1 MTATRPS
8 AADGP
13 SELSLVVIQLMKGAL
28 YRDSH
33 ERLWGLLAKLRSR
46 VGDFVGVLGLRLEVD
61 ESDGYAYLRSLPEGE
76 SDTAFPRL
84 VARHTLSFPV
94 SLLLALLRKRLAEFD
109 ASSAEARL
117 VLSRDQIVEML
128 RVYLPGSSDEVKTT
142 KAIDGYIHR
151 VEELGFLQRLR
162 GGAEQ
167 FEVRRILRAFV
178 DGQWLSDFDR
188 RLDEYLAS
196 TASGDEPPRGD
207 GG

>member
-1 MTATRPS
+1 MTATPPS

-13 SELSLVVIQLMKGAL
+13 SELSLLVIQLMKGPL

-33 ERLWGLLAKLRSR
+33 ERLWPSLAKLRSR
-46 VGDFVGVLGLRLEVD
+46 VSDHVGVLGLRLEVD

-76 SDTAFPRL
+76 SDTPFPRL
-84 VARHTLSFPV
+84 VVRHTLSFPV

-109 ASSAEARL
+109 ASSVEARL
-117 VLSRDQIVEML
+117 VLSREQIVEML

-142 KAIDGYIHR
+142 KAIDSYIHR

-162 GGAEQ
+162 GSAEQ

-188 RLDEYLAS
+188 RLTEYVAS
-196 TASGDEPPRGD
+196 TASADQPPSGD